1 MKGTVSPSSN
11 FSVFWNLEIR
21 PRIHSI
27 LRVMN
32 RLEKQIAFV
41 MELDKLK
48 RVVRRTY
55 ICGGERRENTAEH
68 SWHTALIVLL
78 LAEHSDL
85 PIDSVRAIK
94 MMLVHDIVEIDAG
107 DSFIYDSAALA
118 SQEAREKAAA
128 DRIFSLLPE
137 DQAGEMRGLWEEFEA
152 QETPEARFAKAADR
166 LIPML
171 HNYHSQGKSWNEH
184 GVTRQMVLNVNS
196 RIAAG
201 SKVLW
206 EYACRLVDSACDRGF
221 LEI

>member
-1 MKGTVSPSSN
+1 
-11 FSVFWNLEIR
+11 
-21 PRIHSI
+21 
-27 LRVMN
+27 MN
-32 RLEKQIAFV
+32 RLEQQLAFV

-48 RVVRRTY
+48 RVVRRSY

-68 SWHTALIVLL
+68 SWHTALMVLL
-78 LAEHSDL
+78 LSEHSDES
-85 PIDSVRAIK
+85 IDAIRTMK

-107 DSFIYDSAALA
+107 DSFVYDSAALA
-118 SQEAREKAAA
+118 SQNEREKVAA

-137 DQAGEMRGLWEEFEA
+137 DQAREIRGLWEEFEA
-152 QETPEARFAKAADR
+152 QVTPEARFAKATDR

-184 GVTRQMVLNVNS
+184 GVTRQMVLDVNS

-206 EYACRLVDSACDRGF
+206 EYARRLAESASEQGF
-221 LEI
+221 LKS